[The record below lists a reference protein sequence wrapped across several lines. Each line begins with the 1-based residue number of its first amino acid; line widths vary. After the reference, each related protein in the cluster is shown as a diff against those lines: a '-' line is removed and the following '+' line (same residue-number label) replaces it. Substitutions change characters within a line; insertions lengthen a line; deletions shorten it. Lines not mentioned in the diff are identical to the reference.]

1 MESPR
6 QKAQELRARGKESQ
20 SSAIKV
26 KQKKVRRVW
35 LRQILLILSVV
46 GPGLITANVDN
57 DATGITGYSLAGAQY
72 GYGLLWAIVLV
83 TISLAVVQ
91 EMAARMGVITGK
103 GLADLIRERFGVR
116 ITFWSMLLLL
126 IANGATTVAEFA
138 GIAGAMDIFGVSPFI
153 AVPLAAAIV
162 WVLVIR
168 GNYKY
173 VERILLALCLIYFS
187 YVFSGFLVHPDWA
200 QVFHQTLVPPIQ
212 LNQGYLLTLVA
223 VIGTTIAPWMQFYQ
237 QSAIADK
244 GIKAAHL
251 NYERLDT
258 YIGSF
263 LTDFVAFFIVVCTGA
278 TLFVHHIQITEAKD
292 AALALV
298 PLVGGNGRIAEI
310 LFGIGLLNA
319 SLMAAS
325 VLPLSTAYS
334 IAEAFGWE
342 RGVGRSFQEAPQF
355 LTLYTSVII
364 IGAGV
369 TLLVP
374 KDRLVFVLNLPN
386 VVGGMLLPLILVLM
400 ILLCNDRRLMGR
412 HVNGLMLNSI
422 AWVTTIVMTVLSVLI
437 IWSFIFPFPS

>member
-1 MESPR
+1 MR
-6 QKAQELRARGKESQ
+6 Q
-20 SSAIKV
+20 
-26 KQKKVRRVW
+26 
-35 LRQILLILSVV
+35 LLLMLSVI

-72 GYGLLWAIVLV
+72 GYGLLWAVVLV

-91 EMAARMGVITGK
+91 EMAARMGVVTGK
-103 GLADLIRERFGVR
+103 GLADLIREEFGVR

-126 IANGATTVAEFA
+126 IANSATTVAEFA

-153 AVPLAAAIV
+153 AVPLAAIIV
-162 WVLVIR
+162 WVLVVR
-168 GNYKY
+168 GSYRY

-187 YVFSGFLVHPDWA
+187 YVINGFLVHPDWG
-200 QVFHQTLVPPIQ
+200 QVLHETLIPPIQ

-244 GIKAAHL
+244 NINVAHL
-251 NYERLDT
+251 RYERIET
-258 YIGSF
+258 YAGAF

-278 TLFVHHIQITEAKD
+278 TLFVHHIQIKEARD

-298 PLVGGNGRIAEI
+298 PLVHGNGYIAEI

-325 VLPLSTAYS
+325 ILPLSTAYS

-342 RGVGRSFQEAPQF
+342 RGVGRRFREAPQF
-355 LTLYTSVII
+355 FLLYTFIIVVGASVI
-364 IGAGV
+364 
-369 TLLVP
+369 LFVP

-386 VVGGMLLPLILVLM
+386 IVGGMLLPLILVLM
-400 ILLCNDRRLMGR
+400 IILCNDPRLMGR
-412 HVNGLMLNSI
+412 FVNGSI
-422 AWVTTIVMTVLSVLI
+422 RTGIVWITTVVMTVLTLLI
-437 IWSFIFPFPS
+437 ILTTIFPGLFGG

>member
-1 MESPR
+1 MNKLVMTR
-6 QKAQELRARGKESQ
+6 QR
-20 SSAIKV
+20 
-26 KQKKVRRVW
+26 KVRRVW
-35 LRQILLILSVV
+35 MRQLLIMLSVI

-57 DATGITGYSLAGAQY
+57 DATGITGYSLAGANY

-91 EMAARMGVITGK
+91 EMVARMGVVTGK
-103 GLADLIRERFGVR
+103 GLADLIREKFGVR

-126 IANGATTVAEFA
+126 IANTATTVAEFA
-138 GIAGAMDIFGVSPFI
+138 GIAGAMDIFGVSPYI
-153 AVPLAAAIV
+153 AVPVAAIAV
-162 WVLVIR
+162 WVLVVR
-168 GNYKY
+168 GSYRY
-173 VERILLALCLIYFS
+173 VERVLLALCLIYIS
-187 YVFSGFLVHPDWA
+187 YVINGFLVHPDWG
-200 QVFHQTLVPPIQ
+200 QVLHQTLIPPIQ

-244 GIKAAHL
+244 HIKPAHL
-251 NYERLDT
+251 RYERIDT
-258 YIGSF
+258 YVGSF
-263 LTDFVAFFIVVCTGA
+263 LTDFVAFFIVVCTGS
-278 TLFVHHIQITEAKD
+278 TLFVHHIQINEAKD
-292 AALALV
+292 AALALA

-342 RGVGRSFQEAPQF
+342 RGVSRSFREAPQF
-355 LTLYTSVII
+355 LSIYTFII
-364 IGAGV
+364 IMGAGI
-369 TLLVP
+369 TLFVP

-400 ILLCNDRRLMGR
+400 IILCNDRRLMGR
-412 HVNGLMLNSI
+412 YVNGRIFNTVVWL
-422 AWVTTIVMTVLSVLI
+422 TTIVMTVLTLLIVLTT
-437 IWSFIFPFPS
+437 IFPGLFGGS

>member
-1 MESPR
+1 M
-6 QKAQELRARGKESQ
+6 
-20 SSAIKV
+20 
-26 KQKKVRRVW
+26 KKVATTRQRRVRHVW
-35 LRQILLILSVV
+35 VRQLLLMLSVI

-72 GYGLLWAIVLV
+72 GYGLLWAVVLV

-91 EMAARMGVITGK
+91 EMVARMGVVTGK

-126 IANGATTVAEFA
+126 IANIATTVAEFA
-138 GIAGAMDIFGVSPFI
+138 GVAGAMDIFGVSPFI
-153 AVPLAAAIV
+153 AVPVAAVAV
-162 WVLVIR
+162 WFLVIR
-168 GNYKY
+168 GSYKY

-187 YVFSGFLVHPDWA
+187 YVASGFIVHPDWA
-200 QVFHQTLVPPIQ
+200 QVFHQTLFPPIQ

-244 GIKAAHL
+244 GIKVEHL
-251 NYERLDT
+251 RYERLDT
-258 YIGSF
+258 YVGAL
-263 LTDFVAFFIVVCTGA
+263 LTDFVAFFIIVCTGA
-278 TLFVHHIQITEAKD
+278 TLFVHHIQINEAKD
-292 AALALV
+292 AALALA
-298 PLVGGNGRIAEI
+298 PLVNGNGQIAEI

-342 RGVGRSFQEAPQF
+342 RGVNRSFKEAPQF
-355 LTLYTSVII
+355 LFLYTFII
-364 IGAGV
+364 AIGAG
-369 TLLVP
+369 TILFVP
-374 KDRLVFVLNLPN
+374 ADRLVFVLNLPN
-386 VVGGMLLPLILVLM
+386 VVGGMLLPLVLVLM

-412 HVNGLMLNSI
+412 YVNGRIRNGV
-422 AWVTTIVMTVLSVLI
+422 AWVTTVVMTILTLLI
-437 IWSFIFPFPS
+437 ILSTLFPGLFGGS